1 LKAKAY
7 SARTCPKGPLK
18 RLDNL
23 KPSPHLREKG
33 KSDEQVKLT
42 TTPTPCLPSAKGR
55 PMLTDDEIR
64 AMLAGC
70 EGVTPGKWIG
80 SPVISSMAGL
90 PVVASSGRLI
100 CDMNHV
106 RHSKIDQF
114 VEGDKAFNSESIR
127 NAAHIAR
134 CDPTTIAEL
143 CTRLLS
149 AEAKVT
155 VLEEAL
161 RPFSE
166 AFWLKDG
173 RTHYTSSGVDQK
185 DIDHARDV
193 MRGWETL
200 LEPTND

>member
-1 LKAKAY
+1 
-7 SARTCPKGPLK
+7 
-18 RLDNL
+18 
-23 KPSPHLREKG
+23 
-33 KSDEQVKLT
+33 
-42 TTPTPCLPSAKGR
+42 
-55 PMLTDDEIR
+55 MLTDDEIR
-64 AMLAGC
+64 ALRDGC

-149 AEAKVT
+149 AETRVK
-155 VLEEAL
+155 VLEEAGSAL
-161 RPFSE
+161 I
-166 AFWLKDG
+166 A
-173 RTHYTSSGVDQK
+173 
-185 DIDHARDV
+185 DV
-193 MRGWETL
+193 KRRHPGEELHCQYMRSLDAALQEQSK
-200 LEPTND
+200 